1 MSWLAFFRNRKP
13 EPQTAAAA
21 KDRLQIIL
29 SHERIS
35 RNGEDFLPKLQQEIV
50 ELVARHVAINPEK
63 VKVDLERGS
72 DLSALAITVELPGP
86 EAVAPKAAARPSAD
100 TGAIRL
106 AGTAKA
112 DKLSTVSKT
121 VLIVMDGARNGSV
134 TCTNS
139 CHL

>member
-1 MSWLAFFRNRKP
+1 MSWLAGFRNRKP

-21 KDRLQIIL
+21 RDRLQIIL

-86 EAVAPKAAARPSAD
+86 EAVAPKPAGKPPAEPAGKP
-100 TGAIRL
+100 GAK
-106 AGTAKA
+106 AEEDKGKA
-112 DKLSTVSKT
+112 DKGGEKASAKVPEK
-121 VLIVMDGARNGSV
+121 AREKHVG
-134 TCTNS
+134 
-139 CHL
+139 

>member
-1 MSWLAFFRNRKP
+1 MSWLTFFRSRKP

-50 ELVARHVAINPEK
+50 ELVARHGAINPEK

-86 EAVAPKAAARPSAD
+86 EAVAPKAAAKASE
-100 TGAIRL
+100 
-106 AGTAKA
+106 GTAGKA
-112 DKLSTVSKT
+112 AAKAEGEKAPGGDKPAEKT
-121 VLIVMDGARNGSV
+121 AAKLPEKAREKHVG
-134 TCTNS
+134 
-139 CHL
+139 

>member
-86 EAVAPKAAARPSAD
+86 EAVAQKAAGKPSEG
-100 TGAIRL
+100 TGGKAE
-106 AGTAKA
+106 AKA
-112 DKLSTVSKT
+112 GGDKAKPGKEAEKT
-121 VLIVMDGARNGSV
+121 AAKLPEKAREKHVG
-134 TCTNS
+134 
-139 CHL
+139 

>member
-86 EAVAPKAAARPSAD
+86 EAVAPKAAAKPSGD
-100 TGAIRL
+100 TGAKAVGKAEGEKGKPDRE
-106 AGTAKA
+106 AEKTAAKMPEKA
-112 DKLSTVSKT
+112 REKHV
-121 VLIVMDGARNGSV
+121 G
-134 TCTNS
+134 
-139 CHL
+139 